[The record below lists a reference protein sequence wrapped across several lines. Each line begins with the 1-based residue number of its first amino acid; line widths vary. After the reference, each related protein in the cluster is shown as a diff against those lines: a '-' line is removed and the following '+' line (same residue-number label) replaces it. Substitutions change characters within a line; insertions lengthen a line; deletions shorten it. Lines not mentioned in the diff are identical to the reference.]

1 MKLHA
6 GEIPDEVMKFV
17 LDELGK
23 LNSGE
28 LVLISQ
34 DGFLMQ
40 IDRLQ
45 KLRISDWKS
54 ERDESNLTESQKK
67 SIADRIRKEFS
78 SLQFGRLV
86 VKVTKNRIQLER
98 TELQRFT
105 GLDGEGI

>member
-6 GEIPDEVMKFV
+6 GEIPDEVMSFI
-17 LDELGK
+17 LDELGQ

-34 DGFLMQ
+34 DGFLIQ

-45 KLRISDWKS
+45 KLRLADWS
-54 ERDESNLTESQKK
+54 SARDESNLTDAQKK

-78 SLQFGRLV
+78 NLQFGRLV

-98 TELQRFT
+98 TEMQRFT